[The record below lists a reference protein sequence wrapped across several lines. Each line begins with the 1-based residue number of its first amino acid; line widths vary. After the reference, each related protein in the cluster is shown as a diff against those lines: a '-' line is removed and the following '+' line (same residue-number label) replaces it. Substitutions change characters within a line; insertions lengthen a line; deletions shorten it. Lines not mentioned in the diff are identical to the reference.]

1 MLTGFRLV
9 IGILN
14 ILGTIVILGLFIW
27 GIIWFIKY
35 LKGGRNEQKL
45 VRMELGKLA
54 DEVGQIRQELKN
66 GAEKGPLANGEGDL

>member
-35 LKGGRNEQKL
+35 LKGGRQEQQRL
-45 VRMELGKLA
+45 RMEVGKLA
-54 DEVGQIRQELKN
+54 EEVGQIRQELKN
-66 GAEKGPLANGEGDL
+66 GAEKGPLAKDGGNL